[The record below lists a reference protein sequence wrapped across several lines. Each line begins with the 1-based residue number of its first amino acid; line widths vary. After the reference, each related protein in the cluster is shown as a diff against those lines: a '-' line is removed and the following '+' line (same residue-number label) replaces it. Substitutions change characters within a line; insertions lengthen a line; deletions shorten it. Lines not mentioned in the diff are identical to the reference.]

1 MLRIRDYDPQFK
13 KYFESLNREWLEKYF
28 SVEAVDLKYFED
40 PVKEIIEKGGEI
52 FFAELNS
59 EIVGTCS
66 LIQTDEF
73 LELAKMAVTQ
83 KAQGFGVGARLIE
96 EAILRSRKYKTDKL
110 VLITNSQLAPAIHL
124 YQKFG
129 FIETFRGQHPKY
141 QRGDVV
147 MELSLSNFA
156 DL

>member
-1 MLRIRDYDPQFK
+1 MLRIRDYEPQLK

-28 SVEAVDLKYFED
+28 SVEVIDEKYFQNPEM
-40 PVKEIIEKGGEI
+40 EIIEKGGEI
-52 FFAELNS
+52 FFAELS
-59 EIVGTCS
+59 GEIVGTCS
-66 LIQTDEF
+66 LIQTENF

-83 KAQGFGVGARLIE
+83 KAQGFGVGAKLIE
-96 EAILRSRKYKTDKL
+96 EAILRTRKYKTDKL
-110 VLITNSQLAPAIHL
+110 VLITNSQLAPALHL

-147 MELSLSNFA
+147 MELPLSNFA
-156 DL
+156 SF